1 MARKWG
7 QNPRIGAGNPAAGR
21 RAIDLADGA
30 SVASRPVTV
39 VDAHT
44 HFIPLEFVDFLR
56 SGEGPADVGVVD
68 REGRDPLISHSNG
81 LAYPVFPLFHDAD
94 AKLAQMDGD
103 GIDVSLCSIVPSL
116 FLYEADPSDTL
127 RAHRVI
133 NDAGAAYARA
143 SGGRIAVLATVPM
156 NDPPA
161 AADELRRACGDLGLC
176 GVEIGP
182 SVGPLMIDSP
192 EFEPF
197 LAAAEE
203 LDVTVMIH
211 PYLNMVAKPGP
222 DLEGFHLAN
231 VVGNPYETFVAASRL
246 IAGGVFDRHPGLR
259 VQLVHAGG
267 AFPYQLG
274 RLEHA
279 YGAREET
286 SSVANDAP
294 SRYLRH
300 FLFDTVIFDER
311 ALRFLLELAGPEAV
325 VFGTD
330 FPFDMADASAL
341 EALPRIAA
349 DDVVAKVL
357 GGNALRAYGVP
368 DLT

>member
-1 MARKWG
+1 M
-7 QNPRIGAGNPAAGR
+7 
-21 RAIDLADGA
+21 
-30 SVASRPVTV
+30 

-44 HFIPLEFVDFLR
+44 HFIPLEFVEFLR
-56 SGEGPADVGVVD
+56 SGEGPADVTVVD

-81 LAYPVFPLFHDAD
+81 LAYPVFPLFHDAG
-94 AKLAQMDGD
+94 AKLEQMDGD

-116 FLYEADPSDTL
+116 FLYDADPAETK

-133 NDAGAAYARA
+133 NDAGAAYAEA

-161 AADELRRACGDLGLC
+161 AAEEVRRACGELGLC

-182 SVGPLMIDSP
+182 SVGDAMIDAP

-197 LAAAEE
+197 LAAVEE
-203 LDVTVMIH
+203 LEVTVMVH

-222 DLEGFHLAN
+222 DLEGFHLSN
-231 VVGNPYETFVAASRL
+231 VIGNPYETFVAASRL
-246 IAGGVFDRHPGLR
+246 IVGGVFDRHPGLR
-259 VQLVHAGG
+259 FQLVHAGG
-267 AFPYQLG
+267 AFPYQVG

-286 SSVANDAP
+286 KSVAKRSP
-294 SRYLRH
+294 LSYLDR

-311 ALRFLLELAGPEAV
+311 PLRFLLDLAGPDAI

-330 FPFDMADASAL
+330 LPFDMADVSAV
-341 EALPRIAA
+341 ETLPRIASEE
-349 DDVVAKVL
+349 VVAKVL
-357 GGNALRAYGVP
+357 GGNALGAYGVP
-368 DLT
+368 DPAIRD

>member
-1 MARKWG
+1 M
-7 QNPRIGAGNPAAGR
+7 
-21 RAIDLADGA
+21 
-30 SVASRPVTV
+30 TV

-56 SGEGPADVGVVD
+56 SGEGPADVTVVD

-81 LAYPVFPLFHDAD
+81 LAYPVFPLFHDAA
-94 AKLAQMDGD
+94 AKLEQMDRD

-116 FLYEADPSDTL
+116 FLYEVDPADTL

-143 SGGRIAVLATVPM
+143 SGGRVAVLATVPM

-161 AADELRRACGDLGLC
+161 AAAELRRACGELGLT

-182 SVGPLMIDSP
+182 SVGNTMIDSP
-192 EFEPF
+192 ELEPF
-197 LAAAEE
+197 FDAVEE
-203 LDVTVMIH
+203 LGVTVMLH

-222 DLEGFHLAN
+222 DLEGFHLSN
-231 VVGNPYETFVAASRL
+231 VVGNPFETCVAASRL
-246 IAGGVFDRHPGLR
+246 IVGGVFDRHPTLR

-267 AFPYQLG
+267 SFPYQLG

-286 SSVANDAP
+286 KSVARRNPAA
-294 SRYLRH
+294 YLEH

-311 ALRFLLELAGPEAV
+311 QLRFLLDLAGPDAI

-330 FPFDMADASAL
+330 LPFDMADTSAI
-341 EALPRIAA
+341 ETLPRIAA

-357 GGNALRAYGVP
+357 GANALRAFGVAEP
-368 DLT
+368 ASGI

>member
-1 MARKWG
+1 
-7 QNPRIGAGNPAAGR
+7 
-21 RAIDLADGA
+21 
-30 SVASRPVTV
+30 VTV

-56 SGEGPADVGVVD
+56 SGKGPADVTVIE

-81 LAYPVFPLFHDAD
+81 LAYPVFPLFHDAG
-94 AKLAQMDGD
+94 AKLEQMDRD

-116 FLYEADPSDTL
+116 FLYDADPADTQ

-133 NDAGAAYARA
+133 NDAGAAYAEA
-143 SGGRIAVLATVPM
+143 SEGRIAVLATVPM
-156 NDPPA
+156 NDPSA
-161 AADELRRACGDLGLC
+161 AAEEVRRACGELGLC

-182 SVGPLMIDSP
+182 SVGDVMIDAP

-197 LAAAEE
+197 LTAVEE
-203 LDVTVMIH
+203 LDVTVMVH

-222 DLEGFHLAN
+222 DLEGFHLSN

-246 IAGGVFDRHPGLR
+246 IVGGVFDRHPGLR
-259 VQLVHAGG
+259 FQLVHAGG

-286 SSVANDAP
+286 KTVAQRSPLN
-294 SRYLRH
+294 YLKH

-311 ALRFLLELAGPEAV
+311 PLRFLLDLAGPDAI

-330 FPFDMADASAL
+330 LPFDMADVSAL
-341 EALPRIAA
+341 ETLPRMAS
-349 DDVVAKVL
+349 DEVVAKVL
-357 GGNALRAYGVP
+357 GGNALRDYGVP
-368 DLT
+368 DPAMRD